1 MYCKAITI
9 NTSDSS
15 DENGQST
22 PCSLVFKPAQNKYQS
37 STFTENSFFRA
48 VNEYHKFDR
57 QQNVWTNK
65 TFALSL
71 LNEKV
76 GQSRGGFSSQ
86 GDTYLRRSIS
96 NFSQAN

>member
-15 DENGQST
+15 ENGQST
-22 PCSLVFKPAQNKYQS
+22 PCSLIFKPAQNKYEQR
-37 STFTENSFFRA
+37 TFTENSFFRA

-57 QQNVWTNK
+57 QQHVGTNK

-76 GQSRGGFSSQ
+76 GQSRGGLSHC
-86 GDTYLRRSIS
+86 DTYLRKSIS